1 MAETYQRPGW
11 YPDPEGKPG
20 ERWWN
25 GSTWSDWVR
34 SAASAPA
41 ASSPPASSSP
51 SVIYSAGN
59 PAPQRPDPYARTL
72 VGTTATPRS
81 AFTID
86 ARANRNAVIGLI
98 TGMIALFFNV
108 FGVLGPVAIVFSA
121 LGVAKARQLKAQG
134 VTNNS
139 MVVALIGL
147 GAGILATIIG
157 IVTVVVFMVTL
168 IGGITID

>member
-25 GSTWSDWVR
+25 GSAWSDSR
-34 SAASAPA
+34 RGAGAPQ
-41 ASSPPASSSP
+41 SSVPP
-51 SVIYSAGN
+51 VIYSADN
-59 PAPQRPDPYARTL
+59 PPPQAPDPYGRPFPGYTGTARTAL
-72 VGTTATPRS
+72 A
-81 AFTID
+81 ID

-98 TGMIALFFNV
+98 TGVIALFFNV
-108 FGVLGPVAIVFSA
+108 LGALGPIAIVFSA
-121 LGVAKARQLKAQG
+121 LGVARARRLKEQG

-157 IVTVVVFMVTL
+157 IVTFVIFLVTL
-168 IGGITID
+168 IDGVTID